1 LDFEVRRQLLC
12 RLCWILFAVIGRGDI
27 VSFAIRLENVGFDI
41 RLENVVVAIRLYSVD
56 VVIRLYCVDVA
67 NRPMS
72 VGFDGRLLLDAF
84 ERFGFV
90 DDLLKLLVGERI
102 P

>member
-1 LDFEVRRQLLC
+1 LKKLDFEVRRQLLC

-56 VVIRLYCVDVA
+56 VA